1 MVKNKMTL
9 AVANLLVLIG
19 FCSPAQADEALLAR
33 EDVQVFIQQQV
44 KSGAVKK
51 EAMENFFRQVNPKPN
66 IVKILDKPST
76 SRAYFQFRPAFLA
89 TPDLVEGGI
98 DFWQQ
103 NEATLNKAAKVYG
116 VDPEFIVAIIGV
128 ETRYGQ
134 QTGTFRVADALTTL
148 AFDYP
153 RRADFFQKE
162 LVALLEIAQS
172 ERQDVFSFKGSYAGA
187 MGWPQFMPTS
197 FQKWAVD
204 FDGDGRHDI
213 WSNKSDIIGSVAH
226 YLQKHGWQAGQT
238 VFVPASALPTESVD
252 QLLLD
257 KFNLHYSVSDFRKMG
272 VTPSAFVDEK
282 ALAVLFTLEREEGFQ
297 HHYLGLNNF
306 YVITRYNK
314 SINYAMLV
322 TELAQ
327 KIKASRF

>member
-1 MVKNKMTL
+1 MVKSKNFFV
-9 AVANLLVLIG
+9 AANLFVSIG
-19 FCSPAQADEALLAR
+19 FCAAAQADEAFLLR
-33 EDVQVFIQQQV
+33 EDIQPFIQKQV
-44 KSGAVKK
+44 KSGIATQTQ
-51 EAMENFFRQVNPKPN
+51 MENFFRQVNPKPN

-76 SRAYFQFRPAFLA
+76 SRAYFQFRPAFLGTSA
-89 TPDLVEGGI
+89 LVEGGI
-98 DFWQQ
+98 NFWQK
-103 NEATLNKAAKVYG
+103 NEAILNKAAEIYG

-134 QTGTFRVADALTTL
+134 ETGSFRVADALTTL

-153 RRADFFQKE
+153 RRADFFQQE

-187 MGWPQFMPTS
+187 MGWPQFMPSS

-204 FDGDGRHDI
+204 FDGDGRRDI

-238 VFVPASALPTESVD
+238 IFAPASVLPTESVE

-257 KFNLHYSVSDFRKMG
+257 KFNLHYTVSEFRKMG
-272 VTPSAFVDEK
+272 VTPSALVDEK
-282 ALAVLFTLEREEGFQ
+282 ALAVLFKLERKEGVQ
-297 HHYLGLNNF
+297 YYYLGLNNF

-327 KIKASRF
+327 KIKAARL

>member
-1 MVKNKMTL
+1 MIKNKMTL
-9 AVANLLVLIG
+9 VAANFLTLMG
-19 FCSPAQADEALLAR
+19 FCTVAQADEALLFR
-33 EDVQVFIQQQV
+33 DDVQSFIQTQV
-44 KSGAVKK
+44 KSGVATR
-51 EAMENFFRQVNPKPN
+51 AQMDDFFRQVVPKPN
-66 IVKILDKPST
+66 IIKIMDRPST
-76 SRAYFQFRPAFLA
+76 SRAYFQFQPAFLR
-89 TPDLVEGGI
+89 TPDLVVGGV
-98 DFWQQ
+98 DFWQK
-103 NEATLNKAAKVYG
+103 NEATLNRAAKVYG

-134 QTGTFRVADALTTL
+134 QTGTLRVADALTTL

-213 WSNKSDIIGSVAH
+213 WSNKSDIIGSVGN
-226 YLQKHGWQAGQT
+226 YLQKHGWQAGQPI
-238 VFVPASALPTESVD
+238 FVPASTSPTGSAE

-257 KFNLHYSVSDFRKMG
+257 RFSLKYTVSEFRRMG
-272 VTPSAFVDEK
+272 VTPSAFVDDKQK
-282 ALAVLFTLEREEGFQ
+282 AVFFKLERKEGLQ
-297 HHYLGLNNF
+297 EHYLGLNNF
-306 YVITRYNK
+306 YVITRYNR

-327 KIKASRF
+327 KIKASRS